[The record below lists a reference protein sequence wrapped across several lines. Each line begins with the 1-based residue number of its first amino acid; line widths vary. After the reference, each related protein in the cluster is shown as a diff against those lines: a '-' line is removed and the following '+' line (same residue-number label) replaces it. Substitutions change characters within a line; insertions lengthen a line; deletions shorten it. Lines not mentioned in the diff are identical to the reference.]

1 MKAARKIANGVYNGY
16 KSLSFWAK
24 FPVKVM
30 KIKEII
36 NKPSYYPEMQRKTKK
51 EMWRDNFRW
60 LCKDK
65 ELNSF
70 YTSYGLDIKGFRD
83 EKDFIPH
90 REFCR
95 IRNLGNQ
102 KVIRTNTGK
111 YNYIALLRDKYVF
124 ASYLSS
130 TIGKQYVVRS
140 VGIADKNGLFLCEK
154 DQWLGIDAVLN
165 LSGSFVFKM
174 IDGECGE
181 GVFLVSI
188 ADGLLTVD
196 KNTYS
201 LAEFVTKYIRD
212 SRWLIQPVIEQHE
225 ALLAFGTRSVNTIR
239 AVTIRGKSGKISV
252 FNAFLRLGSDADSF
266 VDNRAMGGFGVGIDL
281 ETGMLMHYGF
291 QHDRFGVK
299 AEKHPLSGITFE
311 GYQIPFWQE
320 TLDLIRRA
328 HQQFYELQS
337 IGWDVVI
344 TPSGPVLLEGNDD
357 WEIGG
362 PQDTYG
368 GLKKRWDEQVNA

>member
-65 ELNSF
+65 EPNSF

-111 YNYIALLRDKYVF
+111 YNYIALLRDKYAF
-124 ASYLSS
+124 S
-130 TIGKQYVVRS
+130 
-140 VGIADKNGLFLCEK
+140 LFQL
-154 DQWLGIDAVLN
+154 Q
-165 LSGSFVFKM
+165 
-174 IDGECGE
+174 
-181 GVFLVSI
+181 
-188 ADGLLTVD
+188 T
-196 KNTYS
+196 
-201 LAEFVTKYIRD
+201 
-212 SRWLIQPVIEQHE
+212 
-225 ALLAFGTRSVNTIR
+225 
-239 AVTIRGKSGKISV
+239 
-252 FNAFLRLGSDADSF
+252 
-266 VDNRAMGGFGVGIDL
+266 GF
-281 ETGMLMHYGF
+281 
-291 QHDRFGVK
+291 
-299 AEKHPLSGITFE
+299 
-311 GYQIPFWQE
+311 
-320 TLDLIRRA
+320 
-328 HQQFYELQS
+328 
-337 IGWDVVI
+337 
-344 TPSGPVLLEGNDD
+344 
-357 WEIGG
+357 
-362 PQDTYG
+362 
-368 GLKKRWDEQVNA
+368 